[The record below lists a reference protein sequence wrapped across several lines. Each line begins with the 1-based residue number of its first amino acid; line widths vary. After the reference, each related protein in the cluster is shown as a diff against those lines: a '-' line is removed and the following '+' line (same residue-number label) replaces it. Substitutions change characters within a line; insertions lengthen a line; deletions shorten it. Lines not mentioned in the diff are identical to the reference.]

1 MSSTL
6 TKEQK
11 NNIRKSLPLKIFERR
26 EESASLSGTI
36 EYFNKMLSDL
46 TMIKGHPDNASIEL
60 AWTDP
65 YGEDMS
71 ASCTLHDCT
80 DWFNGFKNDLAAVA
94 KRTVEVCTKKLDDIP
109 NAKIIPFD
117 FRKKE
122 VEPDRQTHPNTPPK
136 KTEPKTILKGGTEIS
151 EAAGIN
157 YSEIKSFVDE
167 KGMPAFKIPGR
178 KFWYA
183 FPEEIEKWKN
193 EQEGAK

>member
-1 MSSTL
+1 MSSSL

-11 NNIRKSLPLKIFERR
+11 NNIRKSLPLKVFERR
-26 EESASLSGTI
+26 EDAVKLAGSI
-36 EYFNKMLSDL
+36 KYFNNMLSDL
-46 TMIKGHPDNASIEL
+46 IAAGDHIDNSSIEL
-60 AWTDP
+60 SWTNQFD
-65 YGEDMS
+65 EKKT
-71 ASCTLHDCT
+71 AHCTIPDYF
-80 DWFNGFKNDLAAVA
+80 FNRLKEEMAFIA

-122 VEPDRQTHPNTPPK
+122 VEPDRQTHPNPPPK
-136 KTEPKTILKGGTEIS
+136 KEDAKTILKGGWEVS
-151 EAAGIN
+151 KAAGI
-157 YSEIKSFVDE
+157 YCSEIKSFVEE
-167 KGMPAFKIPGR
+167 KGLPAFKIPGR